1 MSVPSDED
9 GLVAYITKEFNTEK
23 FSLEEMDKNNNT
35 LMHPGSHEIKEALKY
50 VNKVLLAQNDNIA
63 LINTICDLEDDLL
76 DSKDDMVNVKN
87 FYASQIKLY
96 DNALKLKHDVMDYE
110 KDYLYEI
117 PAIKDAI
124 ERIND
129 ITKISNNFKYNRIP
143 ELNDCISTIQ
153 DERNKVIDAKKAECN
168 DLVDSC
174 LNEVHLK
181 ADNENKL
188 KMELNNAIH
197 QFDSRKQ
204 EISRLNSLVQLDAK
218 QNTITALKDNI
229 IDKMDRILNT
239 NDDTHVDTVQPV
251 KPVKAKK
258 VRQVQRAVV
267 FNQANLSSKEDIDR
281 YVQNIKNKLLSY
293 LNDDDEI
300 QIK

>member
-1 MSVPSDED
+1 M
-9 GLVAYITKEFNTEK
+9 I
-23 FSLEEMDKNNNT
+23 
-35 LMHPGSHEIKEALKY
+35 
-50 VNKVLLAQNDNIA
+50 
-63 LINTICDLEDDLL
+63 
-76 DSKDDMVNVKN
+76 NVKN
-87 FYASQIKLY
+87 FYQSQIKLY
-96 DNALKLKHDVMDYE
+96 DNALNLKHDVMDYE

-117 PAIKDAI
+117 PTIKDAI

-143 ELNDCISTIQ
+143 ELNNCISTIQ
-153 DERNKVIDAKKAECN
+153 NERNKVVDAKKAELN

-181 ADNENKL
+181 ADNEDKL
-188 KMELNNAIH
+188 KAELNNAIH
-197 QFDSRKQ
+197 QFGSRKQ

-229 IDKMDRILNT
+229 IDKIDHILNT
-239 NDDTHVDTVQPV
+239 DEDIHVDPVQPV
-251 KPVKAKK
+251 KPVKLKK

>member
-1 MSVPSDED
+1 
-9 GLVAYITKEFNTEK
+9 
-23 FSLEEMDKNNNT
+23 MDT
-35 LMHPGSHEIKEALKY
+35 
-50 VNKVLLAQNDNIA
+50 
-63 LINTICDLEDDLL
+63 
-76 DSKDDMVNVKN
+76 KDDMINVKN
-87 FYASQIKLY
+87 FYQSQIKLY

-153 DERNKVIDAKKAECN
+153 DERNKVVDAKKAELN

-181 ADNENKL
+181 ADNEDKL
-188 KMELNNAIH
+188 KAELSNTIH

-218 QNTITALKDNI
+218 KNTITALKDNI
-229 IDKMDRILNT
+229 INKMDRILNT
-239 NDDTHVDTVQPV
+239 TDIHVEPLQPV